1 MRIATKRELAIARVL
16 RPLGRA
22 PLTRK
27 QAENAGKLLGIH
39 WATVYHLRRRFLA
52 DPVASALIPYD
63 RGPKVGKPRLAAT
76 VEEIVS
82 EVLTEWLP
90 RQRHLAHPLFELDV
104 EIRKRCAGSGV
115 RPPSRSTIS
124 RRWAAHRKEEA
135 LRLATLP
142 GSEIPP
148 GHLVARCPMDIVQI
162 DHTLA
167 DLMLVDDAS
176 RRPIG
181 RPWLSIALDV
191 STRCVVGV
199 YVGMD
204 RPNAATVALLLT
216 RVVLPKDGWL
226 ASLDVSVD
234 WPMHGIPQLLHLD
247 NAAEFKSRALRAGCR
262 EYGVELMYRPA
273 GRPYFG
279 GHIERLMR
287 TIMERVHSLPGSTG
301 SSPKG
306 RKARPP
312 EKEASLTIREFERW
326 LVLEIAERYHHNA
339 HRGLQGATPFSEWAT
354 AGRKTPPRL
363 LPNAAP
369 EPLPF
374 LIQFL
379 PMAYRTVQ
387 SYGLKLFY
395 LRYWHPIFAA
405 WRATKQKVIAR
416 YHPEDL
422 SRIFVSVD
430 GKHYVEATFSDLRRG
445 RLSLWEQRSALRRL
459 RCQGKEYVTEAKV
472 FEAIDEQRR
481 IVSRAKLQTMGASRQ
496 GEALKE
502 LAPRFVARC
511 TNLVLANALV
521 KGSEPAVDYNK
532 PPSVFNV
539 EPL

>member
-1 MRIATKRELAIARVL
+1 M
-16 RPLGRA
+16 
-22 PLTRK
+22 
-27 QAENAGKLLGIH
+27 GK
-39 WATVYHLRRRFLA
+39 
-52 DPVASALIPYD
+52 S
-63 RGPKVGKPRLAAT
+63 RLAAN
-76 VEEIVS
+76 VDEIVS
-82 EVLTEWLP
+82 EVLADWLP
-90 RQRHLAHPLFELDV
+90 QQRHLAHPLFELDV
-104 EIRKRCAGSGV
+104 EIRRRCAVASV

-124 RRWAAHRKEEA
+124 RRWAAHRKAEA

-167 DLMLVDDAS
+167 DVILVDDTC

-287 TIMERVHSLPGSTG
+287 TMMERVHSLPGSTG

-354 AGRKTPPRL
+354 ATKKTAPRL

-369 EPLPF
+369 EPLRF

-379 PMAYRTVQ
+379 PMTYRTVQ
-387 SYGLKLFY
+387 SDGLTLFY

-405 WRATKQKVIAR
+405 WRAKKQKVIAR

-430 GKHYVEATFSDLRRG
+430 GKHYVEATFADLRRG
-445 RLSLWEQRSALRRL
+445 RVSLWEQRSALRSL
-459 RCQGKEYVTEAKV
+459 RSQGKEYVTEARV

-481 IVSRAKLQTMGASRQ
+481 IVSHASSQTMKASRK

-502 LAPRFVARC
+502 LAPHGLGEMPESAPANGFV
-511 TNLVLANALV
+511 
-521 KGSEPAVDYNK
+521 KPSEPAVDYNK

-539 EPL
+539 ELL

>member
-1 MRIATKRELAIARVL
+1 M
-16 RPLGRA
+16 
-22 PLTRK
+22 
-27 QAENAGKLLGIH
+27 
-39 WATVYHLRRRFLA
+39 
-52 DPVASALIPYD
+52 
-63 RGPKVGKPRLAAT
+63 GKPRLAAT

-82 EVLTEWLP
+82 EVLIDWLP
-90 RQRHLAHPLFELDV
+90 RQRHLAHPLFELEV
-104 EIRKRCAGSGV
+104 EIRKRCAGASV
-115 RPPSRSTIS
+115 SPPSRATIS

-167 DLMLVDDAS
+167 DSMLVDDAS

-226 ASLDVSVD
+226 ASLNVSVD
-234 WPMHGIPQLLHLD
+234 WPMQGIPQLLHLD

-306 RKARPP
+306 RKTRPRRRHGAP
-312 EKEASLTIREFERW
+312 YPPVVPASSFLRVAPDTDLVNPDFTMLAEAYGMAGEQVLRTADFPAAFERARSSGRPA
-326 LVLEIAERYHHNA
+326 LIELRTDPEVVSPRATISSLR
-339 HRGLQGATPFSEWAT
+339 RQGA
-354 AGRKTPPRL
+354 RK
-363 LPNAAP
+363 
-369 EPLPF
+369 
-374 LIQFL
+374 
-379 PMAYRTVQ
+379 
-387 SYGLKLFY
+387 
-395 LRYWHPIFAA
+395 
-405 WRATKQKVIAR
+405 
-416 YHPEDL
+416 
-422 SRIFVSVD
+422 
-430 GKHYVEATFSDLRRG
+430 
-445 RLSLWEQRSALRRL
+445 
-459 RCQGKEYVTEAKV
+459 
-472 FEAIDEQRR
+472 
-481 IVSRAKLQTMGASRQ
+481 
-496 GEALKE
+496 
-502 LAPRFVARC
+502 
-511 TNLVLANALV
+511 
-521 KGSEPAVDYNK
+521 
-532 PPSVFNV
+532 
-539 EPL
+539 